1 MRKSAKLG
9 PCSAFPSWFALLPR
23 AKRGNLSPANYWSG
37 LSCGD
42 EISAS
47 VTVKFVLKQHLRK
60 TAWCHSAEN
69 KLSQWNKP
77 ACIKHCECNGFR
89 WEQMSESQTLF
100 SAFVSSAEGGVG
112 EVKRRFSNKIN
123 RWGRRRRTDKCAIRS
138 KARQKLTHLNQV
150 FRDRARPKAS
160 QSD

>member
-1 MRKSAKLG
+1 MRKSTKSG
-9 PCSAFPSWFALLPR
+9 PCSAFPSWFALLSG

-60 TAWCHSAEN
+60 TAWCHFAEN

-77 ACIKHCECNGFR
+77 ACIKHCERDGFR
-89 WEQMSESQTLF
+89 REQMSESQTLF
-100 SAFVSSAEGGVG
+100 SAFVLSVEGWGKLKG
-112 EVKRRFSNKIN
+112 RFSSKIN

-138 KARQKLTHLNQV
+138 KARLKLTH
-150 FRDRARPKAS
+150 
-160 QSD
+160 